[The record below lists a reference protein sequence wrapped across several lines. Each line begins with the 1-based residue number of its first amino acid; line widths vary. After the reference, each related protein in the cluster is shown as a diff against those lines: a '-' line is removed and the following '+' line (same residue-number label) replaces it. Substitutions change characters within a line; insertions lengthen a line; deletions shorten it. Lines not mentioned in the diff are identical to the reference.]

1 MNYIVDV
8 LDWTKKTKNKMLKIE
23 FIRFGLV
30 GSVGFVTNFIFLS
43 VFYKMLAIEI
53 LIAQIMA
60 GEIALLVIFM
70 LHNSWTY
77 KGHKHTPT
85 TKKLFKFHGTQWT
98 GQLLILLIVTLGVK
112 TFKINYG
119 FSLIIASVLVM
130 FWNFAWTKLYVF
142 KNNK

>member
-8 LDWTKKTKNKMLKIE
+8 LDWTKKTKNKMLKID

-30 GSVGFVTNFIFLS
+30 GSLGFVTNFIFLS
-43 VFYKMLAIEI
+43 VFYKILAIEI

-77 KGHKHTPT
+77 KGHKHIPT
-85 TKKLFKFHGTQWT
+85 IKKLFKFHGTQWT
-98 GQLLILLIVTLGVK
+98 GQLLILIIVTLGVK
-112 TFKINYG
+112 TFKLNYG

>member
-8 LDWTKKTKNKMLKIE
+8 LDWTKKTKNKMLKID

-60 GEIALLVIFM
+60 GEIALLIIFM

-77 KGHKHTPT
+77 KGHDHIPKW
-85 TKKLFKFHGTQWT
+85 KKLLNFHGTQWT
-98 GQLLILLIVTLGVK
+98 GQLLILIIVALGVK
-112 TFKINYG
+112 GLKINYG
-119 FSLIIASVLVM
+119 YSLAIASILVM
-130 FWNFAWTKLYVF
+130 FWNYAWTKLYVF
-142 KNNK
+142 KSNK